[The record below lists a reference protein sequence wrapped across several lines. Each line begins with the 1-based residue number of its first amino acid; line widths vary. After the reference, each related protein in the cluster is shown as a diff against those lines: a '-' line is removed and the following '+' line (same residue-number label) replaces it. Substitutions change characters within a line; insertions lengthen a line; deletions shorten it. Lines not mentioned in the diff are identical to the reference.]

1 VGPIIVLDVL
11 ENRKTVGPAAVRTSG
26 HTAHS
31 PVTISTATALSWVTI
46 YTNVM
51 KSNIWEFPGQF
62 YAVV

>member
-1 VGPIIVLDVL
+1 VGPIVVLDVL
-11 ENRKTVGPAAVRTSG
+11 ENKKSVGPVAVGTSG
-26 HTAHS
+26 HTARN
-31 PVTISTATALSWVTI
+31 PVTIPTALSWVNI